1 MGDKSA
7 SGLAQTMLPR
17 PSSEC
22 TGFLVVPKIISMFLH
37 EKEPGYEAT
46 HDIKDVSS
54 HDLCRKLSA
63 HDNWS
68 QLAVHVALDMV
79 VVIEDLSKTPHSV
92 RSFLSGSF
100 CVPVVRWV
108 HFAVM

>member
-1 MGDKSA
+1 
-7 SGLAQTMLPR
+7 
-17 PSSEC
+17 
-22 TGFLVVPKIISMFLH
+22 MFLH
-37 EKEPGYEAT
+37 EKEPGYEAI
-46 HDIKDVSS
+46 HDTEDVSS

-92 RSFLSGSF
+92 RSFLSSSF

-108 HFAVM
+108 HFAVT